1 MRAIASS
8 LVLASIMGASACGSS
23 DARPPAAPW
32 DETSSGG
39 ADDGG
44 ETTGAAAPSTGAVVP
59 DPSSTTGQPDADSDT
74 GFAPDVPAVDDCPRL
89 RVISPDE
96 VLNVR
101 PDPSTA
107 NAAVATL
114 THGTIV
120 DRLADVDGEPVDGN
134 PLWREIQSGDVH
146 GFVSDV
152 FVECTLDEPPDLQ
165 PPDGFYI
172 PLECGVTATITQGN
186 NGVLSH
192 NGLHAYAFDFGIG
205 LNTPLVAMADG
216 IVTLIYDATV
226 PGDPCYDG
234 GGPECGPSGNLVILL
249 HGDGSTSLYKHLNEA
264 LVEVGDFVPRG
275 EPIGLSGSTGYSTGR
290 HAHVMRME
298 NCGATTCQ
306 SIPLEFVEV
315 GVPVTGDSV
324 TSENCP

>member
-1 MRAIASS
+1 MRAIASP
-8 LVLASIMGASACGSS
+8 LVLASAIGLLACGSEGGRS
-23 DARPPAAPW
+23 PGAPW
-32 DETSSGG
+32 DESSSGG
-39 ADDGG
+39 GDDDVG
-44 ETTGAAAPSTGAVVP
+44 TTGGDASTAGPVAPEG
-59 DPSSTTGQPDADSDT
+59 STTSGEAQGDSDT
-74 GFAPDVPAVDDCPRL
+74 SLAPDVPAVDDCPRL
-89 RVISPDE
+89 RVVSPDE

-107 NAAVATL
+107 NPAVATL

-120 DRLADVDGEPVDGN
+120 DRLADIEGESIDGN

-152 FVECTLDEPPDLQ
+152 FVECTLEEPPDLQ

-172 PLECGVTATITQGN
+172 PLECGVTANITQGN

-216 IVTLIYDATV
+216 VVSLIYDDTV

-234 GGPECGPSGNLVILL
+234 GGPECGPYGNLVILL
-249 HGDGSTSLYKHLNEA
+249 HGDGTTSLYKHLNEA

-275 EPIGLSGSTGYSTGR
+275 EAIGLSGSTGYSTGR